1 MSMYK
6 YSYKTMLVNF
16 AGYRVLNNVSDSSYK
31 KIVNTVGE
39 LAPSKIRPAYNIHV
53 QMSQWQIQGKSK

>member
-39 LAPSKIRPAYNIHV
+39 LAPSKI
-53 QMSQWQIQGKSK
+53 SQTCIQYTCTDESVADPG